1 MMIQQEEDS
10 WSCDARE
17 SEGRI
22 EYIATSREIDQKKN
36 KAKKVAQQ
44 NRRRAEEKGLKVKTA
59 EESTKISA
67 ESIDH
72 QPSATPI
79 VY

>member
-36 KAKKVAQQ
+36 KAKKV
-44 NRRRAEEKGLKVKTA
+44 GLKVKTA
-59 EESTKISA
+59 EESTKVSA
-67 ESIDH
+67 ESIGH
-72 QPSATPI
+72 QLSATPI